1 MSIATGEFLTFS
13 AIGNREDLVDVIYN
27 VSATDVP
34 FQAAAGKTKA
44 EATLHEWQTDVLTA
58 AASNSALQGDELQ
71 GGTYDSVTA
80 TVRLNNRTQISRK
93 TVAISGTQDVVNK
106 AGRKREMV
114 YQLLKKSKE
123 LSRDMEWTL
132 TRTGIK
138 SAGTSTTKPHLASL
152 ENWYGVTVSD
162 STANVSRG
170 VNGANSTASQAT
182 VVTDGTQRPLT
193 EALLKGVLQGCW
205 TNGGSPDLI
214 MPGPFNKTV
223 ISTFTGNNT
232 RIQDTSDKKLIAAV
246 DVYVS
251 DFGTHKVIAN
261 RFSRDR
267 TLHVLMTDMWAVSYL
282 RPKQTIDLAKT
293 GDLEKAM
300 ILAEYTLEDRNDSG
314 SGVVADLTTS

>member
-1 MSIATGEFLTFS
+1 MVTK
-13 AIGNREDLVDVIYN
+13 VI
-27 VSATDVP
+27 D
-34 FQAAAGKTKA
+34 
-44 EATLHEWQTDVLTA
+44 EEWQTDVLAT

-71 GGTYDSVTA
+71 GGTFDSVTA
-80 TVRLNNRTQISRK
+80 TIRLNNRTQISRK

-106 AGRKREMV
+106 AGRKREIV

-123 LSRDMEWTL
+123 LARDMEWTI
-132 TRTGIK
+132 TQTGVKIT
-138 SAGTSTTKPHLASL
+138 GTSTTKPHLAGL
-152 ENWYGVTVSD
+152 ENWYGVTSSA

-170 VNGANSTASQAT
+170 AGGGNSSTSQS
-182 VVTDGTQRPLT
+182 VVVVDGTQRALT

-205 TNGGSPDLI
+205 TNGGEVDLL
-214 MPGPFNKTV
+214 MPGPFNKSV

-251 DFGTHKVIAN
+251 DFGTHKVVAN

-267 TLHVLMTDMWAVSYL
+267 TLHCLMTDMWAVSYL